1 MQTTR
6 KAVRYYID
14 RDADTPVIRSVPVSC
29 ALTDAPAAT
38 NAAPNQTDTTSTRT
52 RGARERL
59 SSIVHGSVRRQ
70 RRRVS

>member
-29 ALTDAPAAT
+29 ALTDAPAASS
-38 NAAPNQTDTTSTRT
+38 AATPQSDTTSTRT

-59 SSIVHGSVRRQ
+59 SSIVQGSVRRP
-70 RRRVS
+70 RRRDS